1 MPKIIIGITEM
12 QFQIHIITVV
22 YLKRG
27 YRMKQSHKILLAT
40 ALSLASTSVFALPN
54 ITVLATGGT
63 IAGGGESAT
72 SSSYQAGKVGIDA
85 LINAVP
91 EIKKIANLNGEQVV
105 NIGSQDM
112 NDQVWLTLAK
122 KINQECDKT
131 DGFVIT
137 HGTDTL
143 EETAFFLDL
152 TTSCQKPIVLVG
164 AMRPSTALG
173 ADGPLN
179 LYNAVVVA
187 TDKSAGDRGV
197 LMAMNDKVI
206 QGRDVV
212 KMNTTEVQAFE
223 AVNAGPQGFIHD
235 GKVTFY
241 KPAEPRDNKAAFDV
255 SKLDKLP
262 QVGIVY
268 NYANASAAP
277 VKALRDEGVEGIVSA
292 GVGNGNMY
300 KTVFDALAT
309 AAKEDVVVVRA
320 SRVPTGYT
328 TRNAEVDDNLYGF
341 VASERLNPQKARVLL
356 QLALTETKDPKRIQA
371 LFEKY

>member
-1 MPKIIIGITEM
+1 MRNRNKA
-12 QFQIHIITVV
+12 
-22 YLKRG
+22 
-27 YRMKQSHKILLAT
+27 LLAT
-40 ALSLASTSVFALPN
+40 LVSLFTVSAIALPN

-63 IAGGGESAT
+63 IAGGGDSAT

-91 EIKKIANLNGEQVV
+91 ETKKIANLSGEQLV

-122 KINQECDKT
+122 KINQDCDKT

-152 TTSCQKPIVLVG
+152 TTYCKKPIVLVG

-179 LYNAVVVA
+179 LYNAVVLA

-197 LMAMNDKVI
+197 LMAMNDKVV
-206 QGRDVV
+206 QGRNVM
-212 KMNTTEVQAFE
+212 KMSTTEVQAFD
-223 AVNAGPQGFIHD
+223 AVNAGAEGFIHD
-235 GKVTFY
+235 GKVTYFQA
-241 KPAEPRDNKAAFDV
+241 PQPRENNAVFDV

-262 QVGIVY
+262 AVGIVY

-277 VKALRDEGVEGIVSA
+277 VTALREEGAEGIVSA

-300 KTVFDALAT
+300 KTVFDALAK

-356 QLALTETKDPKRIQA
+356 QLALTETKDPQKIQA

>member
-1 MPKIIIGITEM
+1 
-12 QFQIHIITVV
+12 
-22 YLKRG
+22 
-27 YRMKQSHKILLAT
+27 MKNRNKALLAT
-40 ALSLASTSVFALPN
+40 LVSLFAASAFAQPN

-72 SSSYQAGKVGIDA
+72 GSSYQAGKVGIDS
-85 LINAVP
+85 LLNAVP
-91 EIKKIANLNGEQVV
+91 ETKKIANLSGEQLV

-122 KINQECDKT
+122 KINQDCNKT

-137 HGTDTL
+137 HGTDTM

-152 TTSCQKPIVLVG
+152 TTACKKPIVMVG

-179 LYNAVVVA
+179 LYNAVVLA
-187 TDKSAGDRGV
+187 SDKSAGERGV

-206 QGRDVV
+206 QGRNVM
-212 KMNTTEVQAFE
+212 KMSTTEVQAFD
-223 AVNAGPQGFIHD
+223 AVNAGAEGYIHD
-235 GKVTFY
+235 GKVTY
-241 KPAEPRDNKAAFDV
+241 YQTPQPRGDKPVFDV

-262 QVGIVY
+262 EVGIVY
-268 NYANASAAP
+268 NYANASSAP
-277 VKALRDEGVEGIVSA
+277 VKALREEGVKGIVSA

-300 KTVFDALAT
+300 KTIFDALAN
-309 AAKEDVVVVRA
+309 AAKEDVVVVRS

-328 TRNAEVDDNLYGF
+328 TRNAEVNDNEYGF
-341 VASERLNPQKARVLL
+341 VASERLNPQKSRVLL
-356 QLALTETKDPKRIQA
+356 QLALTQTKDPKKIQEM
-371 LFEKY
+371 FEQY

>member
-1 MPKIIIGITEM
+1 
-12 QFQIHIITVV
+12 
-22 YLKRG
+22 
-27 YRMKQSHKILLAT
+27 MKNRNKALLAT
-40 ALSLASTSVFALPN
+40 LVSLFAVSAFAQPN

-72 SSSYQAGKVGIDA
+72 GSSYQAGKVGIDS
-85 LINAVP
+85 LLNAVP
-91 EIKKIANLNGEQVV
+91 ETKKIANLSGEQLV

-122 KINQECDKT
+122 KINQDCNKT

-137 HGTDTL
+137 HGTDTM

-152 TTSCQKPIVLVG
+152 TTACKKPIVMVG

-179 LYNAVVVA
+179 LYNAVVLA
-187 TDKSAGDRGV
+187 SDKSAGERGV

-206 QGRDVV
+206 QGRNVM
-212 KMNTTEVQAFE
+212 KMSTTEVQAFD
-223 AVNAGPQGFIHD
+223 AVNAGAEGYIHD
-235 GKVTFY
+235 GKVTY
-241 KPAEPRDNKAAFDV
+241 YQAPQPRGDKPVFDV

-262 QVGIVY
+262 EVGIVY
-268 NYANASAAP
+268 NYANASSAP
-277 VKALRDEGVEGIVSA
+277 VKALREEGAKGIVSA

-300 KTVFDALAT
+300 KTIFDALAN
-309 AAKEDVVVVRA
+309 AAKDDVVVVRS

-328 TRNAEVDDNLYGF
+328 TRNAEVNDNEYGF
-341 VASERLNPQKARVLL
+341 VASERLNPQKSRVLL
-356 QLALTETKDPKRIQA
+356 QLALTQTKDPKKIQEM
-371 LFEKY
+371 FEQY

>member
-1 MPKIIIGITEM
+1 
-12 QFQIHIITVV
+12 
-22 YLKRG
+22 
-27 YRMKQSHKILLAT
+27 MKNRNKALLAT
-40 ALSLASTSVFALPN
+40 LVSLFTVSAFALPN

-63 IAGGGESAT
+63 IAGGGDSAT

-91 EIKKIANLNGEQVV
+91 ETKKMANLSGEQLV

-122 KINQECDKT
+122 KINQDCDKT

-152 TTSCQKPIVLVG
+152 TTFCKKPIVLVG

-179 LYNAVVVA
+179 LYNAVVLA

-197 LMAMNDKVI
+197 LMAMNDKVV
-206 QGRDVV
+206 QGRNVM
-212 KMNTTEVQAFE
+212 KMSTTEVQAFD
-223 AVNAGPQGFIHD
+223 AVNAGAEGFIHD
-235 GKVTFY
+235 GKVTYFQA
-241 KPAEPRDNKAAFDV
+241 PQPRENNAAFDV

-262 QVGIVY
+262 AVGIVY

-277 VKALRDEGVEGIVSA
+277 VKALREEGAEGIVSA

-300 KTVFDALAT
+300 KTVFDALAK

-356 QLALTETKDPKRIQA
+356 QLALTETKDPQKIQA

>member
-1 MPKIIIGITEM
+1 
-12 QFQIHIITVV
+12 
-22 YLKRG
+22 
-27 YRMKQSHKILLAT
+27 MKNRNKALLAT
-40 ALSLASTSVFALPN
+40 LVSLFAASAFAQPN

-72 SSSYQAGKVGIDA
+72 GSSYQAGKVGIDS
-85 LINAVP
+85 LLNAVP
-91 EIKKIANLNGEQVV
+91 ETKKIANLSGEQLV

-122 KINQECDKT
+122 KINQDCNKT

-137 HGTDTL
+137 HGTDTM

-152 TTSCQKPIVLVG
+152 TTACKKPIVMVG

-179 LYNAVVVA
+179 LYNAVVLA
-187 TDKSAGDRGV
+187 SDKSAGERGV

-206 QGRDVV
+206 QGRNVM
-212 KMNTTEVQAFE
+212 KMSTTEVQAFD
-223 AVNAGPQGFIHD
+223 AVNAGAEGYIHD
-235 GKVTFY
+235 GKVTY
-241 KPAEPRDNKAAFDV
+241 YQAPQPRGDKPVFDV

-262 QVGIVY
+262 EVGIVY
-268 NYANASAAP
+268 NYANASSAP
-277 VKALRDEGVEGIVSA
+277 VKALRDEGVKGIVSA

-300 KTVFDALAT
+300 KTIFDALAN
-309 AAKEDVVVVRA
+309 AAKEDVVVVRS

-328 TRNAEVDDNLYGF
+328 TRNAEVNDNEYGF
-341 VASERLNPQKARVLL
+341 VASERLNPQKSRVLL
-356 QLALTETKDPKRIQA
+356 QLALTQTKDPKKIQEM
-371 LFEKY
+371 FEQY